1 MAFDLNKAFVDP
13 DFDRSE
19 MRVYI
24 SHPKMPGAGVTA
36 YYIGNGIETME
47 YAIATESTEKA
58 TIAQR
63 LPTIT
68 NKDGGL
74 TIPAAFE
81 LTKNQ
86 PAYDAIVAAG
96 LLGKVN
102 EEFVLLA
109 VYGNI
114 GVKQAGALVD
124 DAPFAQKAKAKVAVS
139 AIGGAGTEKISVTSE
154 IKTSGDIDRGY
165 IKLEDGGTVNYDPD
179 DETWLLGAFVAV
191 PTLDIGDL
199 VLGAAAAD

>member
-1 MAFDLNKAFVDP
+1 MTFDLNRAFADP

-19 MRVYI
+19 MRLYI
-24 SHPKMPGAGVTA
+24 AHPKMPGAGATA
-36 YYIGNGIETME
+36 YYIGVGVESME
-47 YAIATESTEKA
+47 HTIATETTEKP

-68 NKDGGL
+68 NKDGGI
-74 TIPAAFE
+74 TFPTTFE
-81 LTKNQ
+81 MTKGN

-102 EEFVLLA
+102 EEFVALA

-114 GVKQAGALVD
+114 GVKQSGTLVA
-124 DAPFAQKAKAKVAVS
+124 DAPFAQKAKAKIAMS
-139 AIGGAGTEKISVTSE
+139 SIGGAGTEKISVTAE
-154 IKTSGDIDRGY
+154 VKTSGDIDRGY
-165 IKLEDGGTVNYDPD
+165 IKLEDGGDVSYDPD
-179 DETWLLGAFVAV
+179 EETWVLDAFTAV

-199 VLGAAAAD
+199 VIGAASA